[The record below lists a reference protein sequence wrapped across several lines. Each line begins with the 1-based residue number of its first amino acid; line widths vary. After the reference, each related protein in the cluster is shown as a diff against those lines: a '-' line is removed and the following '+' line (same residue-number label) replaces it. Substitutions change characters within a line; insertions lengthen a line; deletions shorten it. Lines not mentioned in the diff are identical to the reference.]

1 MKFTSEIKMTEK
13 KQVSPEL
20 SQTTRDLHLKRKAMW
35 DASMSNHKQY
45 LDESSGY
52 FLDKL
57 LEARSCPACGSANE
71 RVLFRKSGGVYVAC
85 NKCSMVYLNPVFK
98 DEILEHHYRN
108 NHELQGEAVSSDIDF
123 YRQIYLKGLGI
134 ISSCVP
140 DGKNILDVGCS
151 TGVFLDIAKN
161 GGWQTF
167 GLELNEKESII
178 SKQKGHVIKEEMIE
192 SVNFDEKFSAITLW
206 DVFEHIKDGHGFL
219 NQAKRLLR
227 DDGVIFIQSPSRD
240 SLAARIMQSSCNMF
254 DGLEHV
260 NLYGYESL
268 SIVAASAGYRIDSFE
283 TVISE
288 IGVMNNYIDY
298 YDPYLGF
305 SKNKSSLAGFISE
318 NEIHANKL
326 GYKFQAC
333 LRLI

>member
-1 MKFTSEIKMTEK
+1 MKFKGEFKMAER
-13 KQVSPEL
+13 KQGSPTL
-20 SQTTRDLHLKRKAMW
+20 AKTTRDLHLKRKAMW

-52 FLDKL
+52 FLDKF
-57 LEARSCPACGSANE
+57 LEARSCPACGSSDE

-85 NKCSMVYLNPVFK
+85 NKCAMVYLNPVFK

-123 YRQIYLKGLGI
+123 YSQIYLKGLGI

-140 DGKNILDVGCS
+140 EGKNILDVGCS
-151 TGVFLDIAKN
+151 TGIFLDIARDK
-161 GGWQTF
+161 GWQTF
-167 GLELNEKESII
+167 GLELNEKESSI
-178 SKQKGHVIKEEMIE
+178 SRQKGHIIKEDMIE
-192 SVNFDEKFSAITLW
+192 SVCFGEKFSAITLW
-206 DVFEHIKDGHGFL
+206 DVFEHIKDGHRFL
-219 NQAKRLLR
+219 NQAKRLLLK
-227 DDGVIFIQSPSRD
+227 DGVIFIQSPSRD

-268 SIVAASAGYRIDSFE
+268 SMVAASAGYRIDSFE

-288 IGVMNNYIDY
+288 IGVMNNYVDY
-298 YDPYLGF
+298 FDPYLGF
-305 SKNKSSLAGFISE
+305 STNRESFVGLISE
-318 NEIHANKL
+318 NDIHEKRL